1 MPYTLANL
9 LTLSRIGA
17 IPILVALLYL
27 DGPLRA
33 WTGCVVF
40 TIIGLTDWLDGY
52 VARRWGEHTD
62 FGRFLDPIA
71 DKLLVAAVILVL
83 VAQKRITGMMVIA
96 ALIILCR
103 EILVSGLREFL
114 AGLKVGVPVSRL
126 AKWKTAIQMVALGFL
141 IVGDNG
147 PFPIRLIGE
156 VGLGLAAVLTLITGW
171 DYLRAGLGHMTDPQ
185 PRPASEP
192 RSGKTPR
199 SIGYRG
205 SDETVR
211 TPRPDRHRQ
220 HPLHHT

>member
-27 DGPLRA
+27 DGALWA
-33 WTGCVVF
+33 WVACAVF

-71 DKLLVAAVILVL
+71 DKLLVAAAILVL
-83 VAQKRITGMMVIA
+83 VARERITGIMVIA

-141 IVGDNG
+141 IVGDSG

-156 VGLGLAAVLTLITGW
+156 IGLGVAAILTLVTGW
-171 DYLRAGLGHMTDPQ
+171 DYLRAGLGHMTHAAA
-185 PRPASEP
+185 PRPRAASEP
-192 RSGKTPR
+192 RSGKTLQ
-199 SIGYRG
+199 STG
-205 SDETVR
+205 
-211 TPRPDRHRQ
+211 
-220 HPLHHT
+220 

>member
-27 DGPLRA
+27 DGPA
-33 WTGCVVF
+33 WAWVACVTF

-52 VARRWGEHTD
+52 VARRWGQHSD

-83 VAQKRITGMMVIA
+83 CAQQRISGLMVIP

-114 AGLKVGVPVSRL
+114 ATLKVGVPVSRL

-141 IVGDNG
+141 IVGDQG
-147 PFPIRLIGE
+147 PFPIRLIGD
-156 VGLGLAAVLTLITGW
+156 VGLSLAAVLTLITGW
-171 DYLRAGLGHMTDPQ
+171 DYLRAGLGHMDTAPGESA
-185 PRPASEP
+185 PARASEP
-192 RSGKTPR
+192 RSGKTAR
-199 SIGYRG
+199 STG
-205 SDETVR
+205 
-211 TPRPDRHRQ
+211 
-220 HPLHHT
+220 